1 MFLRGFDV
9 VVDKKIIFQN
19 KKTLRK
25 NKIIRENQGK
35 ITINLRFFA

>member
-9 VVDKKIIFQN
+9 VVDRKIIFQN
-19 KKTLRK
+19 KKTLHK